1 MDNYSFQDVL
11 GTSATISTVL
21 QFLTGS
27 VICHRYIRKK
37 STGET
42 SGFPFVSG
50 FLSCFLWLKYGMLTQ
65 EHVVIFVNIIG
76 SVLFFSYVLVYFT
89 FSINKR
95 IVIRQFLGACVFI
108 MLCTIYTTYES
119 NKEKAVNVSG
129 LVCCCVG
136 VLFFASPFTKL
147 AHWFIYGLLIEDK
160 FIQVPNL
167 LGCLLSAIQL
177 MLYTVLSPQ
186 GKVHQRQHKPRVS
199 QLETL
204 EAKMASIEV
213 SLSTATPRRRKGTSL
228 GGGSLSARSSPRP
241 DSAPSREPHHSA
253 LQDRETVFQNLRVQL
268 GLGKLPRP
276 TGPAFDDAE
285 RPGAEQRLAKL
296 RTDAE
301 NKKIAISNLKSTLE
315 KLDITDNIDTRIK
328 QAELEYALG
337 REELQLLSLVEEA
350 RALQARL
357 DKSRPE
363 ANSLY
368 GMLQAGMNLT
378 LHAVQATP

>member
-50 FLSCFLWLKYGMLTQ
+50 FLSYVCIGFLKKCFIKSLKCFLWLKYGMLTQ

-147 AHWFIYGLLIEDK
+147 AHVIHTKNTESLPFPIIIASFIVSLQWFIYGLLIGDK

-177 MLYTVLSPQ
+177 MLYV
-186 GKVHQRQHKPRVS
+186 
-199 QLETL
+199 
-204 EAKMASIEV
+204 IY
-213 SLSTATPRRRKGTSL
+213 
-228 GGGSLSARSSPRP
+228 
-241 DSAPSREPHHSA
+241 PSRS
-253 LQDRETVFQNLRVQL
+253 TYSV
-268 GLGKLPRP
+268 
-276 TGPAFDDAE
+276 GPAY
-285 RPGAEQRLAKL
+285 QQL
-296 RTDAE
+296 RT
-301 NKKIAISNLKSTLE
+301 
-315 KLDITDNIDTRIK
+315 
-328 QAELEYALG
+328 
-337 REELQLLSLVEEA
+337 EEVLA
-350 RALQARL
+350 
-357 DKSRPE
+357 
-363 ANSLY
+363 
-368 GMLQAGMNLT
+368 
-378 LHAVQATP
+378 

>member
-119 NKEKAVNVSG
+119 NKEKAVNVSVVH
-129 LVCCCVG
+129 LWT
-136 VLFFASPFTKL
+136 SDRRQ
-147 AHWFIYGLLIEDK
+147 IY
-160 FIQVPNL
+160 
-167 LGCLLSAIQL
+167 
-177 MLYTVLSPQ
+177 T
-186 GKVHQRQHKPRVS
+186 
-199 QLETL
+199 
-204 EAKMASIEV
+204 
-213 SLSTATPRRRKGTSL
+213 
-228 GGGSLSARSSPRP
+228 GS
-241 DSAPSREPHHSA
+241 
-253 LQDRETVFQNLRVQL
+253 
-268 GLGKLPRP
+268 
-276 TGPAFDDAE
+276 
-285 RPGAEQRLAKL
+285 
-296 RTDAE
+296 
-301 NKKIAISNLKSTLE
+301 
-315 KLDITDNIDTRIK
+315 
-328 QAELEYALG
+328 
-337 REELQLLSLVEEA
+337 
-350 RALQARL
+350 
-357 DKSRPE
+357 
-363 ANSLY
+363 
-368 GMLQAGMNLT
+368 
-378 LHAVQATP
+378 

>member
-147 AHWFIYGLLIEDK
+147 AHVIHTKNTESLPFPIIIASFFVSLQWFIYGLLIEDK

-177 MLYTVLSPQ
+177 MLYV
-186 GKVHQRQHKPRVS
+186 
-199 QLETL
+199 
-204 EAKMASIEV
+204 IY
-213 SLSTATPRRRKGTSL
+213 
-228 GGGSLSARSSPRP
+228 
-241 DSAPSREPHHSA
+241 PSRS
-253 LQDRETVFQNLRVQL
+253 TYSV
-268 GLGKLPRP
+268 
-276 TGPAFDDAE
+276 GPAY
-285 RPGAEQRLAKL
+285 QQL
-296 RTDAE
+296 RT
-301 NKKIAISNLKSTLE
+301 
-315 KLDITDNIDTRIK
+315 
-328 QAELEYALG
+328 
-337 REELQLLSLVEEA
+337 EEILA
-350 RALQARL
+350 
-357 DKSRPE
+357 
-363 ANSLY
+363 
-368 GMLQAGMNLT
+368 
-378 LHAVQATP
+378 

>member
-1 MDNYSFQDVL
+1 MDNFSFQDVL

-76 SVLFFSYVLVYFT
+76 SVLFFSYVLVFFT

-108 MLCTIYTTYES
+108 MLCTIYTTYEH

-147 AHWFIYGLLIEDK
+147 AHVIHTKNTESLPFPIIIASFFVSLQWFIYGLLIEDK

-177 MLYTVLSPQ
+177 MLYV
-186 GKVHQRQHKPRVS
+186 
-199 QLETL
+199 
-204 EAKMASIEV
+204 IY
-213 SLSTATPRRRKGTSL
+213 
-228 GGGSLSARSSPRP
+228 
-241 DSAPSREPHHSA
+241 PSRS
-253 LQDRETVFQNLRVQL
+253 TYSV
-268 GLGKLPRP
+268 
-276 TGPAFDDAE
+276 GPAY
-285 RPGAEQRLAKL
+285 QQL
-296 RTDAE
+296 RTGEILA
-301 NKKIAISNLKSTLE
+301 
-315 KLDITDNIDTRIK
+315 
-328 QAELEYALG
+328 
-337 REELQLLSLVEEA
+337 
-350 RALQARL
+350 
-357 DKSRPE
+357 
-363 ANSLY
+363 
-368 GMLQAGMNLT
+368 
-378 LHAVQATP
+378 

>member
-147 AHWFIYGLLIEDK
+147 AHVIHTKNTESLPFPIIIASFIVSLQWFIYGLLIGDK

-177 MLYTVLSPQ
+177 MLYV
-186 GKVHQRQHKPRVS
+186 
-199 QLETL
+199 
-204 EAKMASIEV
+204 IY
-213 SLSTATPRRRKGTSL
+213 
-228 GGGSLSARSSPRP
+228 
-241 DSAPSREPHHSA
+241 PSRS
-253 LQDRETVFQNLRVQL
+253 TYSV
-268 GLGKLPRP
+268 
-276 TGPAFDDAE
+276 GPAY
-285 RPGAEQRLAKL
+285 QQL
-296 RTDAE
+296 RT
-301 NKKIAISNLKSTLE
+301 
-315 KLDITDNIDTRIK
+315 
-328 QAELEYALG
+328 
-337 REELQLLSLVEEA
+337 EEVLA
-350 RALQARL
+350 
-357 DKSRPE
+357 
-363 ANSLY
+363 
-368 GMLQAGMNLT
+368 
-378 LHAVQATP
+378 